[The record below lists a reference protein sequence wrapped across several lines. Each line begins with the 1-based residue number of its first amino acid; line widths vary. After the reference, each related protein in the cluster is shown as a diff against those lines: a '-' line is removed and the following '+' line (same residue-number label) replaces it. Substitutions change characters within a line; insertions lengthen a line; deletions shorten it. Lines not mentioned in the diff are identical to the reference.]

1 MIFTILK
8 RARFASVI
16 SLAIVAGGCGIADGA
31 LRKPNG
37 GDDANGSG
45 PGPNADASSAVG
57 SVVDLVVYPPK
68 DYYDYLLS
76 SAFDQVDRD
85 QIVSR
90 FALPQAIWVNFEGGT
105 VPRGYLPGQSYL
117 VCGSAAVIPPLG
129 SSPTEQAEVVKKVQD
144 LFTSVGANLTVSA
157 MKPSVGEFTTI
168 YVGGSHIDLGCPE
181 AKGRLAVAPFDPGN
195 VNRGDVGFVFSAA
208 ASSPLALAQMIARTA
223 GHSFGLDQVSN
234 PQDIMYAL
242 GLSPNAGFTVSP
254 LSGGMAVQDAPLIL
268 RQVLTT
274 PWISNNSPTTPAAP
288 AFPQP
293 PLYLPGIGYVPLGA
307 PLVPG
312 MFQIATLSQLTSAL
326 GASQIVDISAF
337 NGVIRSVF
345 PQTSSQTSLAGLE
358 RVATVLSLLTRA
370 AVSPQTK
377 APFWDGVNE
386 ADDESDVYGFA
397 DDGINLTDKEKG
409 GSTPPPPAPGP
420 SGLFIDGGA
429 VYQYLQAQSGT
440 QMTLEKV
447 VASAGFPN
455 VDSAIKT
462 IQQGLAS
469 GALKMPSENEFA
481 DFSTVFNLPQAVSN
495 SPGIM
500 NGFWS
505 STYYVK
511 GLLSGLN
518 QSGLNSALKIAYTQG
533 LKRLTVTNGR

>member
-1 MIFTILK
+1 M
-8 RARFASVI
+8 
-16 SLAIVAGGCGIADGA
+16 
-31 LRKPNG
+31 
-37 GDDANGSG
+37 
-45 PGPNADASSAVG
+45 
-57 SVVDLVVYPPK
+57 YPPK
-68 DYYDYLLS
+68 DYYDYLLT

-90 FALPQAIWVNFEGGT
+90 FALPQAVWVNFEGGT

-117 VCGSAAVIPPLG
+117 VCGAAAVIPPLG
-129 SSPTEQAEVVKKVQD
+129 SSPADQAEVVKKVQE
-144 LFTSVGANLTVSA
+144 LFTSVGANLTVSSS
-157 MKPSVGEFTTI
+157 KPSVGEFTTI

-195 VNRGDVGFVFSAA
+195 VNRADVGFVFAAA
-208 ASSPLALAQMIARTA
+208 ASSPLSLAQMIARTA

-242 GLSPNAGFTVSP
+242 GLSPSAVFTVSP

-274 PWISNNSPTTPAAP
+274 PWISSNPPMTPGAP

-293 PLYLPGIGYVPLGA
+293 PLYLPGIGYVPLGV
-307 PLVPG
+307 PVVPG
-312 MFQIATLSQLTSAL
+312 MLQIATLSQLTSTL
-326 GASQIVDISAF
+326 GASQIVDISGL
-337 NGVIRSVF
+337 NGVIRSTF
-345 PQTSSQTSLAGLE
+345 SQISNQTSLAGLE

-370 AVSPQTK
+370 ATSPQSK
-377 APFWDGVNE
+377 APFWEGVMDAEGGDNE
-386 ADDESDVYGFA
+386 DSLAYDE
-397 DDGINLTDKEKG
+397 INNLTDKEKG
-409 GSTPPPPAPGP
+409 GSTPPPPTPGP

-440 QMTLEKV
+440 QITLEKV
-447 VASAGFPN
+447 AGAAGFPN
-455 VDSAIKT
+455 VDAAIKA
-462 IQQGLAS
+462 IQQGLTS
-469 GALKMPSENEFA
+469 GSLKMPSENEFSDLA
-481 DFSTVFNLPQAVSN
+481 AVFNLPQTVSN
-495 SPGIM
+495 APGIM

-518 QSGLNSALKIAYTQG
+518 QSGLNAALKIAYVQG
-533 LKRLTVTNGR
+533 LKRLPVTGGR